1 MDSTRQQKVAR
12 LIHRELAEVLQREG
26 QGMVL
31 QSMVTVTEVR
41 ITPDLS
47 IARVFISV
55 FPPEKR
61 QSALQQVNDSKKDLR
76 MKLAARVRNQ
86 LRVVPD
92 LHFFID
98 DTLDQAERIDAL
110 LKS

>member
-55 FPPEKR
+55 FPPDKR
-61 QSALQQVNDSKKDLR
+61 QAVLQQVNDAKKDLR
-76 MKLAARVRNQ
+76 MKLASRVRNQ